1 MPYKFV
7 ILIEPLDNW
16 DALEAR
22 WPEFLRLV
30 EAMPGLRRE
39 ATSRVE
45 QVLFGKP
52 VYERVHELFFDDR
65 ATTEAALASPTG
77 QAAGRLLQ
85 HMTGGRMLLFF
96 AEHHEDDLPNILKHR
111 SGRSD

>member
-1 MPYKFV
+1 MSYKFV
-7 ILIEPLDNW
+7 IMIEPLEDW
-16 DALEAR
+16 DAFEAR

-52 VYERVHELFFDDR
+52 VYERMHELFFDDR
-65 ATTEAALASPTG
+65 AATEAALASSSG

-85 HMTGGRMLLFF
+85 HITGGRMLLLF
-96 AEHHEDDLPNILKHR
+96 AEHHEDDLPHILKYR
-111 SGRSD
+111 GGGSD